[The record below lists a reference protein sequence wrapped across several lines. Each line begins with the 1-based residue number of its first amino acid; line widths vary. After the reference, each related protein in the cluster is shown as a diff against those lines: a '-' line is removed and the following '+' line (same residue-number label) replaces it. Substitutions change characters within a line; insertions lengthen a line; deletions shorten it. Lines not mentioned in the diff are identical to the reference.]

1 MTRTFLLDGTALAYR
16 SHFAFSVRSGGLTTA
31 DGQPTGAIF
40 GFTLTLRA
48 LLEHEKPDRIA
59 VAFDGPI
66 EKLERTAIY
75 PAYKATREKAP
86 EELVLQ
92 FEPCREIV
100 KAYGIPILEV
110 EGQEADDVIGTMAML
125 AKAAGDEVFIVTS
138 DKDFMQLVDDTQVK
152 LYDLRSSAKD
162 PKILGPAEVIEKFS
176 VPPELIIDLLA
187 LMGDSSDNV
196 PGVKGVGPKTA
207 ALLLNEHGSLEAVLD
222 NANEI
227 KQPKLR
233 ENLLAGRESA
243 MLSRRLVTIR
253 TDLDLGISLD
263 DMVAGSVD
271 TQMLAELFQRF
282 EFRSFL
288 DELKKHEQADGKAAS
303 FEQDYRIV
311 ESLGECKALAKR
323 LEAKGTFAFDTET
336 TGLDMGSLE
345 LVGLSFSNKTGKAFY
360 VPIRGPDLPDG
371 HDAAAWLAVFK
382 PVLEDEAIDKIGQNM
397 KYDIEVLH
405 TSGIDVKGL
414 QFDTMLASYCCA
426 PGVRR
431 HSLDALSLTYFDYR
445 KIPTSEII
453 GTGKKAV
460 TMAEVAVETVG
471 HYACEDAD
479 FTFRLAEVLRQELE
493 EQKVSELFFELEMPL
508 IPVLISMEERG
519 IKLDIPY
526 MLELGQ
532 EMGVRILSLQEQIF
546 EISGESFNLNSPQQL
561 GEMLFDKM
569 AVHKEI
575 GARAPK
581 KTKTGQY
588 KTDAGVLE
596 GLAAHPIAERI
607 LEYRK
612 LSKLKGTYLDTL
624 PELVR
629 PATGRLHTSFNQVV
643 AATGRLSSDNPNL
656 QNIPIRTQDGRRI
669 RKAFIPGEEGW
680 VLLSADYSQVE
691 LRILAHLSGDEK
703 LCKGFEAGQDVHAQT
718 AAFIHAVAPG
728 LVTPEMR
735 SHAKA
740 INYGLVYGMGPTRL
754 ASETGLSIKDA
765 KRFIEAYFAAMPK
778 VKAWLDAT
786 IADAREALEVRT
798 LFGRVRPLPD
808 LNAKA
813 QLLRVQAENKAL
825 NSPIQGTA
833 ADIIKRAMLKLH
845 NGLIER
851 KLESRMLLQVHD
863 ELVLECPQG
872 EVDEVRE
879 LVRTCMEGAAE
890 LRVPLVVDIGVG
902 ANWLE
907 AH

>member
-1 MTRTFLLDGTALAYR
+1 M
-16 SHFAFSVRSGGLTTA
+16 
-31 DGQPTGAIF
+31 
-40 GFTLTLRA
+40 
-48 LLEHEKPDRIA
+48 
-59 VAFDGPI
+59 
-66 EKLERTAIY
+66 
-75 PAYKATREKAP
+75 
-86 EELVLQ
+86 
-92 FEPCREIV
+92 
-100 KAYGIPILEV
+100 
-110 EGQEADDVIGTMAML
+110 
-125 AKAAGDEVFIVTS
+125 
-138 DKDFMQLVDDTQVK
+138 
-152 LYDLRSSAKD
+152 
-162 PKILGPAEVIEKFS
+162 
-176 VPPELIIDLLA
+176 
-187 LMGDSSDNV
+187 
-196 PGVKGVGPKTA
+196 
-207 ALLLNEHGSLEAVLD
+207 
-222 NANEI
+222 
-227 KQPKLR
+227 
-233 ENLLAGRESA
+233 
-243 MLSRRLVTIR
+243 
-253 TDLDLGISLD
+253 
-263 DMVAGSVD
+263 
-271 TQMLAELFQRF
+271 
-282 EFRSFL
+282 
-288 DELKKHEQADGKAAS
+288 
-303 FEQDYRIV
+303 
-311 ESLGECKALAKR
+311 
-323 LEAKGTFAFDTET
+323 
-336 TGLDMGSLE
+336 
-345 LVGLSFSNKTGKAFY
+345 
-360 VPIRGPDLPDG
+360 
-371 HDAAAWLAVFK
+371 
-382 PVLEDEAIDKIGQNM
+382 
-397 KYDIEVLH
+397 
-405 TSGIDVKGL
+405 
-414 QFDTMLASYCCA
+414 
-426 PGVRR
+426 
-431 HSLDALSLTYFDYR
+431 
-445 KIPTSEII
+445 
-453 GTGKKAV
+453 
-460 TMAEVAVETVG
+460 
-471 HYACEDAD
+471 
-479 FTFRLAEVLRQELE
+479 
-493 EQKVSELFFELEMPL
+493 
-508 IPVLISMEERG
+508 
-519 IKLDIPY
+519 
-526 MLELGQ
+526 
-532 EMGVRILSLQEQIF
+532 
-546 EISGESFNLNSPQQL
+546 
-561 GEMLFDKM
+561 
-569 AVHKEI
+569 
-575 GARAPK
+575 
-581 KTKTGQY
+581 
-588 KTDAGVLE
+588 
-596 GLAAHPIAERI
+596 
-607 LEYRK
+607 
-612 LSKLKGTYLDTL
+612 
-624 PELVR
+624 R